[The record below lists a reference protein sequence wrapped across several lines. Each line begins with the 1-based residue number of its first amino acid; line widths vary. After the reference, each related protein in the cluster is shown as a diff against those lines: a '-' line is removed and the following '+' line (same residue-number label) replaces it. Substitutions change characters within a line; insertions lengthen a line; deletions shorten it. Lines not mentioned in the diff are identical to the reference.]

1 MTGKFLLVGVAALFA
16 ASLPFAAWSEDDKSV
31 SDECEKGVR
40 ELRCDINLL
49 NLINGINLNTHQMK
63 HIIAAAKT
71 ADNESVS
78 PFNAADTEQLM
89 KTLTPIVNKIEQGAS
104 LSEEEMKA
112 LRKARSAYNGGE
124 NGAKASK
131 ARKENLNKLAKGVEE
146 ILFESQKQVLEDY
159 KPCLIPPKN
168 LKDPVRVGQAN
179 DSSRAVNML
188 KKLRQIPDKI
198 IDEKRGEIIE
208 AAIERVEK
216 HGGKFKEEE
225 RVQVKQKLA
234 DIIKKTRAMSDV
246 DFELNK
252 EDLAKELSFLHKI
265 DYLEEKIKELGG
277 TRDVVAR
284 KITSFFLNPRMIP
297 LLEERIHQ
305 VETHVVDD
313 QTDLDK
319 ISPADKCKD
328 GQCAIDDNQVQ
339 KAKNNQ
345 KPSKK

>member
-1 MTGKFLLVGVAALFA
+1 MTGKLLLVGVAALFA
-16 ASLPFAAWSEDDKSV
+16 AGFPFSAWSEDDKPI

-49 NLINGINLNTHQMK
+49 NLINGINLSAHQMK
-63 HIIAAAKT
+63 HIVVAAKA
-71 ADNESVS
+71 ADEERGSA
-78 PFNAADTEQLM
+78 FNAADADQLT
-89 KTLTPIVNKIEQGAS
+89 KTLTPIVDKVERGES
-104 LSEEEMKA
+104 LTEEEMKS
-112 LRKARSAYNGGE
+112 LRKARSAYDGGE
-124 NGAKASK
+124 NGAKAKK
-131 ARKENLNKLAKGVEE
+131 AREDKLNALAKDVEE

-179 DSSRAVNML
+179 DSSQAVNML

-198 IDEKRGEIIE
+198 IEEKRDEIVE
-208 AAIERVEK
+208 TTIERVEK
-216 HGGKFKEEE
+216 QGGKFKEDE
-225 RVQVKQKLA
+225 RAQAKQKLA
-234 DIIKKTRAMSDV
+234 DIIKKARAMSDV

-265 DYLEEKIKELGG
+265 DYLEGKIKEMGG
-277 TRDVVAR
+277 TKDVVSH
-284 KITSFFLNPRMIP
+284 KIKAFFLNPRIVA

-313 QTDLDK
+313 QTDLDR

-328 GQCAIDDNQVQ
+328 GHCAIDDDHVK
-339 KAKNNQ
+339 KAKSNQ
-345 KPSKK
+345 KPLK